1 MTLFSWIC
9 YFTTE
14 NRKHV
19 NCAVPCSESVEMV
32 EPMLSVRIRSKPC
45 TESCSRRRLRK
56 RCSLCSCSL
65 TLTAFLSCSSSFC
78 KAHVSTDQNTK
89 NPSCM
94 ICINLTMQTARNK
107 SNQWKQYKNCKKLIK
122 AKSMHYCRKRDRL
135 IFCSKQESKCGSSRA
150 ISCSLW
156 GFFMDCRWEW
166 HFPFHWGF
174 HGQKYRKLA
183 GHA

>member
-1 MTLFSWIC
+1 MYSYAKETWH
-9 YFTTE
+9 TE

-89 NPSCM
+89 KPSCM
-94 ICINLTMQTARNK
+94 ICINLTMQTARNQ
-107 SNQWKQYKNCKKLIK
+107 SNQWKQYKNCTKID
-122 AKSMHYCRKRDRL
+122 KSQIYALLQETRQVDIL
-135 IFCSKQESKCGSSRA
+135 FQTWKQKWVKQSH
-150 ISCSLW
+150 IVFTL
-156 GFFMDCRWEW
+156 GFF
-166 HFPFHWGF
+166 
-174 HGQKYRKLA
+174 HGL
-183 GHA
+183 